1 MKGLVKDVLT
11 SETDKVA
18 EFRKELLVL
27 YLKESSTVGRAAG
40 EAEGVAGEQI
50 HAFWCRNLDSVLREF
65 GAKVALIIICFF
77 LLC

>member
-1 MKGLVKDVLT
+1 MT

-50 HAFWCRNLDSVLREF
+50 HAFWFKGIWRC
-65 GAKVALIIICFF
+65 
-77 LLC
+77 